1 MKSKDGTAYAQNYDV
16 IVKWLAAAL
25 RGETLE
31 VLGLK
36 TGRIEE
42 VFAFEPADISVKAGR
57 VDVML
62 RDDTGAIYHVEE
74 QRNLKKTD
82 IFRFA
87 AYHFLGAEQWG
98 VNLTDIILA
107 SGEVWAG
114 EKGSR
119 AVTTKSGKYDP
130 VVIDFTERDG
140 RKRLGEIREAV
151 SAGTFENWLE
161 LVFLPLYGRETGEA
175 RSEIAEEVL
184 RFENELYCEKK
195 ISVRLLA
202 ATLVMS
208 NRLIDKERLRAFWE
222 EVKMLDIFEIAREE
236 GEIIG
241 IGKGEIIGIEKGKN
255 LGILEDRRE
264 MVTDVLIERFGVV
277 LPRILEQI
285 RAIQNPDVLKMLHRQ
300 ALKCQNLQEFEAVLD
315 LIDN

>member
-1 MKSKDGTAYAQNYDV
+1 MKSKDGTEYAQNYDV

-25 RGETLE
+25 KGETLE
-31 VLGLK
+31 VLGVR
-36 TGRIEE
+36 TGRIED

-74 QRNLKKTD
+74 QRNLKKAD
-82 IFRFA
+82 MFRFA

-98 VNLTDIILA
+98 VKLTDIILA

-119 AVTTKSGKYDP
+119 AVITESGRYDP

-151 SAGTFENWLE
+151 RSGTFDNWLE
-161 LVFLPLYGRETGEA
+161 LVFLPLYGRESGEA
-175 RSEIAEEVL
+175 RAVMAEEVL
-184 RFENELYCEKK
+184 RFENELYLEKK

-222 EVKMLDIFEIAREE
+222 EIKMFDILEIARE
-236 GEIIG
+236 
-241 IGKGEIIGIEKGKN
+241 KGIEEGKALGIEEGKV
-255 LGILEDRRE
+255 LGILEVWQE
-264 MVTDVLIERFGVV
+264 MVTDDLIERFGVV
-277 LPRILEQI
+277 QPRILEQI
-285 RAIQNPDVLKMLHRQ
+285 RDIQNPDVLKMLRRQ
-300 ALKCQNLQEFEAVLD
+300 ALKCQNLQEFEAVMSQVT
-315 LIDN
+315 